1 MSNLHHLARY
11 QYQIEVFPVS
21 HLEHA
26 HAAKIFGWAA
36 LCFSVAGIFKIRRA
50 PGLVI
55 AIGPNCSLCAHFG
68 KKLEVNGVKAS
79 LANVL

>member
-36 LCFSVAGIFKIRRA
+36 LCFSVAGIFKIRR
-50 PGLVI
+50 PGPAI
-55 AIGPNCSLCAHFG
+55 AVGKLPESVYALTSARSL
-68 KKLEVNGVKAS
+68 K
-79 LANVL
+79 